1 MSKEMDFDFDNAE
14 MVFEH
19 KNETVILLYEEGEF
33 GEKGELIQR
42 LVADRLTGVQI
53 DYEKKIFHA
62 EYIGDGRY
70 GIKTGEIFNIPFYK
84 MIIV

>member
-1 MSKEMDFDFDNAE
+1 MGKKMDFDFDNLE
-14 MVFEH
+14 MEYKH
-19 KNETVILLYEEGEF
+19 ETDILLYAKGEF

-42 LVADRLTGVQI
+42 FTANNLANISI
-53 DYEKKIFHA
+53 DYKNKVFHA

-70 GIKTGEIFNIPFYK
+70 DIDNGTIFDIPFYQ

>member
-42 LVADRLTGVQI
+42 FTAKNLANISI

-62 EYIGDGRY
+62 QYIGNGY
-70 GIKTGEIFNIPFYK
+70 NGIKKGEIFDISFYK
-84 MIIV
+84 MVIV

>member
-1 MSKEMDFDFDNAE
+1 MGKEMDFDFDNLE
-14 MVFEH
+14 MEYKH
-19 KNETVILLYEEGEF
+19 ETDILLYEKGEF

-42 LVADRLTGVQI
+42 FTAKNLANISI
-53 DYEKKIFHA
+53 DYENKIFHA